1 MGRTDSYALFGY
13 PVHHSWSPFIHGLF
27 ARQAGQDMMYRLHEA
42 PPDQFRH
49 DLLEFF
55 FEQGGSGANIT
66 LPHKRAATEMVN
78 ELTPRAQ
85 LADAVNTVL
94 RREGELIGDNT
105 DGVGLVTDL
114 TQNLRLNLTSSR
126 ILMLGA
132 GGAARGAI
140 GPLLELKPST
150 LVIANRTAKRAIELA
165 DEFSGRGAV
174 SGAAFDGVE
183 PLEPFDLI
191 INATSASLKGE
202 VPPIHF
208 RAVDRDTT
216 CYDMAYGIGETPFTQ
231 WAHERGV
238 RNVAQGWGM
247 LVEQAA
253 EAFFVWRGVRPQ
265 TPPVLEALR
274 FRANYLAAAARTRS

>member
-1 MGRTDSYALFGY
+1 MPDSYALFGY

-27 ARQAGQDMMYRLHEA
+27 ARQTGQDMVYRLHEA
-42 PPDQFRH
+42 QPEQFRH

-55 FEQGGSGANIT
+55 FEQNGYGANIT
-66 LPHKRAATEMVN
+66 LPHKRAAADLVN

-85 LADAVNTVL
+85 RADAVNTVL
-94 RREGELIGDNT
+94 RRAGELIGDNT
-105 DGVGLVTDL
+105 DGVGLVRDL
-114 TQNLRLNLTSSR
+114 TQNLQLQLKSPR
-126 ILMLGA
+126 ILILGA

-150 LVIANRTAKRAIELA
+150 LVIANRTANRASELA
-165 DEFSGRGAV
+165 AEFSSLGEV

-202 VPPIHF
+202 VPPVPA
-208 RAVDRDTT
+208 RAVDKDTT

-231 WAHERGV
+231 WARDRGV
-238 RNVAQGWGM
+238 TRVAQGWGM

-253 EAFFVWRGVRPQ
+253 EAFYVWRGVRPQ
-265 TPPVLEALR
+265 TQPVLEALR
-274 FRANYLAAAARTRS
+274 ARATTLAAAARTRS

>member
-1 MGRTDSYALFGY
+1 MSDSYALFGY
-13 PVHHSWSPFIHGLF
+13 PVHHSWSPFIQGLF
-27 ARQAGQDMMYRLHEA
+27 ARQTGQDMLYRLHET

-49 DLLEFF
+49 DLLEFL

-66 LPHKRAATEMVN
+66 LPHKRAAAEMVN

-94 RREGELIGDNT
+94 RRNGELIGDNT

-114 TQNLRLNLTSSR
+114 LQNLRLNLMSPR

-132 GGAARGAI
+132 GGAARGVI

-174 SGAAFDGVE
+174 SGAAFNGVE

-208 RAVDRDTT
+208 RAVDRNTV

-231 WAHERGV
+231 WARDRGV

-253 EAFFVWRGVRPQ
+253 EAFFVWRGVHPQ
-265 TPPVLEALR
+265 TPPVLEALQ